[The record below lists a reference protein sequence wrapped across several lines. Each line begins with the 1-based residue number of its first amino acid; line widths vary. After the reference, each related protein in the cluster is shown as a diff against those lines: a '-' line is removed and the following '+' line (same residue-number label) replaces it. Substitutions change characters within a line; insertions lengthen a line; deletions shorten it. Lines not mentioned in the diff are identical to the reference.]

1 MLWFLVRIDEVG
13 TPHSVAVYNFFCFF
27 LDILSLVAS
36 SQRILLL
43 LLIMSD
49 FSANISISDIALTL
63 EKGNLEKVSKILYK
77 DILYRMGNHKSWL
90 TTWSEAPKSAVY
102 SLLYINLFVK
112 IITKLSK
119 IVFLDCKTGG
129 YIGWMGVIIS
139 YLILSWY
146 VNGIVSLRYMCH
158 FWGVGTMKAFLA
170 MLWLQKRPHLR
181 TQHFQ

>member
-1 MLWFLVRIDEVG
+1 MG

-102 SLLYINLFVK
+102 SL
-112 IITKLSK
+112 
-119 IVFLDCKTGG
+119 
-129 YIGWMGVIIS
+129 
-139 YLILSWY
+139 
-146 VNGIVSLRYMCH
+146 
-158 FWGVGTMKAFLA
+158 
-170 MLWLQKRPHLR
+170 P
-181 TQHFQ
+181 